1 MTFPPI
7 PENFFTQV
15 GDPHPFDAQEIREGV
30 ALIADPP
37 DGPLGRVLDYGR
49 FLLAANRVVNLT
61 GAKDWDALV
70 IPHLLDC
77 VLSGTFIPADTR
89 TIADWGSGGGM
100 PGLVW
105 ASLHPEIRFL
115 LCEKTEKKAAFLE
128 EAAVQL
134 DLTNVQVLVGQAEEV
149 LQGEGIID
157 LVVAR
162 AVEPLAKLLARLD
175 GRRVGL
181 GALMWMAGS
190 KAEDEWERA
199 REKLGNRWAVAAR
212 HPYSLGKAGDRSVWV
227 LRRRSFQS

>member
-105 ASLHPEIRFL
+105 ASLHPKRRPHFWKKLRSNSTLRMFKFL
-115 LCEKTEKKAAFLE
+115 
-128 EAAVQL
+128 
-134 DLTNVQVLVGQAEEV
+134 
-149 LQGEGIID
+149 
-157 LVVAR
+157 
-162 AVEPLAKLLARLD
+162 
-175 GRRVGL
+175 
-181 GALMWMAGS
+181 W
-190 KAEDEWERA
+190 
-199 REKLGNRWAVAAR
+199 
-212 HPYSLGKAGDRSVWV
+212 GK
-227 LRRRSFQS
+227 RRRSCRAKASLTSWWPERWSPWPSCWPAWMAEGWVWERSCGWPGRKLKMNGSEPGKNSETDGPLRPDIPIPLARPGTDRCGFFGVGLFSPEEGR